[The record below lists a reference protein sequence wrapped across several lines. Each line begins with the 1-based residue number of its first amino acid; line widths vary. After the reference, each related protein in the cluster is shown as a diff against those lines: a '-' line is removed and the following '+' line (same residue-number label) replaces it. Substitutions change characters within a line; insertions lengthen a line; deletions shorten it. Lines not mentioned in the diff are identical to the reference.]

1 MKKYLFALTAA
12 AVALLSSC
20 AKEEAPAAVESNPGA
35 FTITARIDNDATK
48 THYVEGAS
56 SASLYWNSGDQFKLI
71 VYKDDEGKAANYY
84 SFQAAN
90 DASGSEATF
99 TIVSGSM
106 DLTNYK
112 PAGYAVYPKALTI
125 GGVKDAY
132 TVTLSGE
139 YTISSGAD
147 LSKVAVPMIGVPTDA
162 ADANTYVFSP
172 AVGVLKVQLTNV
184 PASARK
190 VVLKAVDA
198 DNVSGVF
205 PLDAANG
212 FRMADAGSA
221 GHTVTVNFPSQTEG
235 SDIAVYMPIPVGS
248 ISAGAVFE
256 LQDNAGT
263 ALHATPPTVKA
274 INVAKGQLIPV
285 KAINITSDWTTLG
298 TGKFVDNFLWGKMI
312 AEKIIDADT
321 PDYVEVIIQQN
332 VTDNTQYRL
341 ANPYGTAAQQFGV
354 VASSPDPYL
363 TFTIADNGSVTFT
376 THNTGIEINY
386 NAKKTTKLV
395 PGGAKCLLLSGT
407 KTNPQVVQ
415 LAPTYKATDDSAGN
429 QYSKGG
435 TSNMIHIVFPAAM
448 SNYEPTISNV
458 GNDPETMLGSFDLT
472 CASPRTRLIL
482 SQENAIQLAY
492 SASYNTGKEK
502 ANYTNDQT
510 DLNWNSKIDASG
522 KWYLNWFVMNN
533 ANDDCYR
540 QGSIGF
546 YAITSDDVL
555 KVCGTWGTIPVVIE
569 KSDDPTKGSIMITQI
584 DTYTATYGVYG
595 YTFVNSSQSNRQE
608 LIFANGQLFA
618 DYDTGLVHGTYGPMD
633 KLSYQELNS
642 GKTAWETISSW
653 NIPVSPGT
661 IIYNNGYIVLRPT
674 NDSARAVNLFEGYGN
689 SGNDYGGFLY
699 DCYGL
704 SKP

>member
-1 MKKYLFALTAA
+1 MKKFLFALTAA

-20 AKEEAPAAVESNPGA
+20 AKEETPAAVESNSGA

-71 VYKDDEGKAANYY
+71 VYKDDEGKAANFY

-112 PAGYAVYPKALTI
+112 PAGYAVYPKALAT

-139 YTISSGAD
+139 YTVASGTD

-298 TGKFVDNFLWGKMI
+298 TGKFVDNFLWGKMV
-312 AEKIIDADT
+312 AEGTVDADT
-321 PDYVEVIIQQN
+321 PGYVEVIIQQN
-332 VTDNTQYRL
+332 NTDNTQYRV
-341 ANPYGTAAQQFGV
+341 ANPYGTAAEQFGIA
-354 VASSPDPYL
+354 ASSPDSYL
-363 TFTIADNGSVTFT
+363 TFTIADNESVTFD

-386 NAKKTTKLV
+386 LAKKVTKLV
-395 PGGAKCLLLSGT
+395 SGGSKSLLLAGT
-407 KTNPQVVQ
+407 KTNPEVVQ
-415 LAPTYKATDDSAGN
+415 LAPVYKATDNSDGN
-429 QYSKGG
+429 QYTKTGA
-435 TSNMIHIVFPAAM
+435 SNMIHIVFPSAL
-448 SNYEPTISNV
+448 SSYEPTISNI
-458 GNDPETMLGSFDLT
+458 GDDPEAMVSSFNLA

-482 SQENAIQLAY
+482 SQQNAIQLAY
-492 SASYNTGKEK
+492 SASYSGKEQ
-502 ANYTNDQT
+502 ANYTSDQT
-510 DLNWNSKIDASG
+510 SLNWNSKIDASG
-522 KWYLNWFVMNN
+522 KWYLNWFVMDSGDN
-533 ANDDCYR
+533 DCYR
-540 QGSIGF
+540 QGSISF
-546 YAITSDDVL
+546 YAATSADL
-555 KVCGTWGTIPVVIE
+555 AKVCGTWGTIPVVIE
-569 KSDDPTKGSIMITQI
+569 KSNDPTKGSVMITQI
-584 DTYTATYGVYG
+584 STYSATYGVYG
-595 YTFVNSSQSNRQE
+595 YTYVNSSKNRQE
-608 LIFANGQLFA
+608 LVFDNGQLFA
-618 DYDTGLVHGTYGPMD
+618 DYDTGLAHATYGAMD
-633 KLSYQELNS
+633 KLSYQELNY
-642 GKTAWETISSW
+642 GKTKWETISSW
-653 NIPVSPGT
+653 NIPDDPGNR
-661 IIYNNGYIVLRPT
+661 IYNDGYIVLRPT
-674 NDSARAVNLFEGYGN
+674 NDSARVVNLFEGYGN

-704 SKP
+704 LKQ